1 MYIFVVSVPWVA
13 ELGLTTLETVLSL
26 KEYNQRLDECGHH
39 DTHVILTLCVQ
50 KQEPKVQGQYRLYR

>member
-26 KEYNQRLDECGHH
+26 KEETTITRGWMSV
-39 DTHVILTLCVQ
+39 VIMIHM
-50 KQEPKVQGQYRLYR
+50 